1 MSGNSLS
8 ASRETDLQS
17 LVGRQSPASSPV
29 NLPDGTQANS
39 SKHHFDRN
47 AGHRT
52 HFRRLRGFWNWFFTD
67 TWALE
72 YAAMMLA
79 ITSLSGIAIVLGVYG
94 EHVSRNWTYSI
105 TINTVLSTLA
115 SIMKGTLMLPVG
127 SCLGQW
133 KWAWYYSRKRT
144 LHTFQIFDAASR
156 GPMGSVWL
164 LYTLRFWH
172 LASIGCVVTL
182 MALAS
187 DAFIQQSVSY
197 PLRNATLTATI
208 PFSQRYKE
216 HGSVTAVT
224 IDIEQSMRAAIYDGA
239 MVANISQWSASIS
252 PQCPTGNCTFPA
264 YASLSVCSECIDVS
278 SLIEER
284 CVEDKYGSSG
294 ECINRTS
301 SLPNGLF
308 LDEGKISDAA
318 VISSSGHGI
327 GVDGAMN
334 TDKLDQYRNGL
345 LNLSMIISDTG
356 SDGTYH
362 LLAPKLAFDCVFSL
376 CVQIHKT
383 QVTQGA
389 LIEDVSN
396 QKCHLGY
403 DYGVGNAITI
413 PQGLIPDGSNL
424 TFSIDYQSWAS
435 LLNFLSESLNGT
447 VSFPGGTQVWTND
460 LVYAFFLN
468 GALRVPQ
475 TMANIAQSMTNNMR
489 KASGDNIVGIAH
501 TFESYI
507 HVRWIWLLFP
517 LVMLVLAATFLVLT
531 IWHSRK
537 LGVPNWRSSALSAMM
552 HGINETEVDGIDKW
566 IGKEKISE
574 LESWAESV
582 EVRLRLRR
590 RGDGVTYGLV
600 RAGG

>member
-1 MSGNSLS
+1 MSGNSPS
-8 ASRETDLQS
+8 ASRETDMQS
-17 LVGRQSPASSPV
+17 LVGHRSPVSSPV

-39 SKHHFDRN
+39 SEHHLDRN

-52 HFRRLRGFWNWFFTD
+52 HFRRLCRVWNWFFTD

-72 YAAMMLA
+72 YAAMTLA
-79 ITSLSGIAIVLGVYG
+79 ITTLSGIAIVLGVYG
-94 EHVSRNWTYSI
+94 ERVSSNWTYSI

-115 SIMKGTLMLPVG
+115 SIMKGTMMLSVG
-127 SCLGQW
+127 SCLGQL
-133 KWAWYYSRKRT
+133 KWTWYHPRKWT
-144 LHTFQIFDAASR
+144 LHTFQIFDSASR
-156 GPMGSVWL
+156 GPMGSLWL
-164 LYTLRFWH
+164 LYTLQFWH
-172 LASIGCVVTL
+172 LASIGCIVTL

-208 PFSQRYKE
+208 PFCQRYKE

-224 IDIEQSMRAAIYDGA
+224 IDIEQSMKAAIYDGA
-239 MVANISQWSASIS
+239 MVANISQSSASIS
-252 PQCPTGNCTFPA
+252 PHCPTGNCTFPA

-284 CVEDKYGSSG
+284 CIEDKHGSSG

-308 LDEGKISDAA
+308 LDTGKQHDVA
-318 VISSSGHGI
+318 VISSSGHRT

-334 TDKLDQYRNGL
+334 TDKLDQYGNGL
-345 LNLSMIISDTG
+345 LNLSMIILDR
-356 SDGTYH
+356 DPNATYRPF
-362 LLAPKLAFDCVFSL
+362 APELAFDCALSL
-376 CVQIHKT
+376 CVQIYKT

-396 QKCHLGY
+396 QKYHLGY
-403 DYGVGNAITI
+403 DYRDSDVTI
-413 PQGLIPDGSNL
+413 PQGLIPGGSNL
-424 TFSIDYQSWAS
+424 TFSIEYRSGTS
-435 LLNFLSESLNGT
+435 LLSFLSNSLNGT

-460 LVYAFFLN
+460 LVHAFYLN

-489 KASGDNIVGIAH
+489 KASGDNIVGVAH

-517 LVMLVLAATFLVLT
+517 LIMLVLAATFLVLT
-531 IWHSRK
+531 VWHSRK
-537 LGVPNWRSSALSAMM
+537 LGVPNWRSSALSVMM
-552 HGINETEVDGIDKW
+552 HGIHQNEVDGLDKW

-600 RAGG
+600 RTGG